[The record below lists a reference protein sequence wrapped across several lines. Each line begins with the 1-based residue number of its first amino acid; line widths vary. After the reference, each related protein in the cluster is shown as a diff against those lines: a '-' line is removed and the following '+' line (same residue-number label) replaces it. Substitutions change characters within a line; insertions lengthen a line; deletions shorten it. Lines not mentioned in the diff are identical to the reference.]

1 MPIYEYYCDTCQRRF
16 DLLRSFS
23 QAQKPAICPICNHE
37 SGQRMISLFASFA
50 KEGSESRSVGGGG
63 CGSCSSHSCAGCKH

>member
-1 MPIYEYYCDTCQRRF
+1 MPIYEYYCDSCQKKF

-23 QAQKPAICPICNHE
+23 QAQQPAICPTCSHE
-37 SGQRMISLFASFA
+37 STQRMISLFASLT
-50 KEGSESRSVGGGG
+50 KEGGESHAAGGG